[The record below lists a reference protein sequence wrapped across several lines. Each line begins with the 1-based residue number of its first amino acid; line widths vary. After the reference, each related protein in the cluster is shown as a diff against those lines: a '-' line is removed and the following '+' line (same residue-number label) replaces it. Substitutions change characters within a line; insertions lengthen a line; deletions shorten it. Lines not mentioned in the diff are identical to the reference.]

1 MCGIAGI
8 LNANGQP
15 VVEARELNG
24 MMNLLAHRGPDDE
37 GTFLGK
43 GIGLGHRRLSIID
56 LGTGH
61 QPMHSRDGRLSIIYN
76 GEVYNYLELRRNLI
90 QKGYQF
96 ATSSDTE
103 VILYLYDCFG
113 TDCVQQLNGMFAFAI
128 WDQAKQTLFAARDR
142 FGIKPFYYWTTA
154 ERLAFASEIK
164 AFKALDSF
172 RAQPDVAGLSDYL
185 HFQFCLGDKT
195 LFQGVKKLEPGHYL
209 VADQQGGLQI
219 ARYWDLDYTI
229 DTTHTEAYF
238 TDRLQFL
245 LGDSVRLNLRSDVPV
260 GAHLSGGLD
269 SSTVVCLAAQAGIG
283 EIKTF
288 TGGFKEGPAYDETPY
303 ARMVAEHA
311 GVIYFEVFPGVQ
323 DFLSS
328 IEKIIYFLDEPLAGP
343 GVFPQYFVSK
353 LAREHVKVVLGG
365 QGGDEIFGGY
375 ARYLIAYLEECL
387 RGAIDE
393 TFDRGEFVVTFE
405 SILSSLSSL
414 KQYKPLLTH
423 FWKDGLF
430 EPPDRRYFR
439 LVTRGS
445 TADQFCNRDIVAGTN
460 PFESFSQI
468 FNRPGLGSLFNKM
481 TNFDLKTLLPA
492 LLQVEDRTSMAVSL
506 ESRVPLLD
514 HRIAELLASVPATI
528 KFKDGRLKHLFLKV
542 IQNLLPAPVLQ
553 RKDKMGFPVPLNEW
567 SRNGLRDYLYDT
579 LLSQSARESSF
590 YEAGEIRKALEHEQP
605 FGRQVWGL
613 LCLEL
618 WRRGLSS
625 PS

>member
-8 LNANGQP
+8 LNWDTERQIAQG
-15 VVEARELNG
+15 ELQG
-24 MMNLLAHRGPDDE
+24 MIDLLAHRGPDDQ
-37 GTFLGK
+37 GTFIAP

-56 LGTGH
+56 LSTGQ
-61 QPMHSRDGRLSIIYN
+61 QPMHSRDGRLSIVYN

-103 VILYLYDCFG
+103 VVLYLYDCFG
-113 TDCVQQLNGMFAFAI
+113 PDCVQQLNGMFAFAI
-128 WDQAKQTLFAARDR
+128 WDQSKQTLFAARDR
-142 FGIKPFYYWTTA
+142 FGIKPFYYWA
-154 ERLAFASEIK
+154 ASERFVFASEVK
-164 AFKALDSF
+164 AFRALRGFDA
-172 RAQPDVAGLSDYL
+172 RPDPSALSDYL
-185 HFQFCLGDKT
+185 HFQFCLGEKT
-195 LFQGVKKLEPGHYL
+195 LFQGVKKLEPGHTL
-209 VADQQGGLQI
+209 LAGTQGGVQI
-219 ARYWDLDYTI
+219 SRYWDLDYSI

-238 TDRLQFL
+238 IDRLLFL

-288 TGGFKEGPAYDETPY
+288 AGGFKEGPAYDETSY
-303 ARMVAEHA
+303 ARLVAEHA
-311 GVIYFEVFPGVQ
+311 GVIYHDTFLGVA
-323 DFLSS
+323 DFLDS
-328 IEKIIYFLDEPLAGP
+328 IEKIIYFLDEPVAGP

-393 TFDRGEFVVTFE
+393 TFDKGEFVVTFE
-405 SILSSLSSL
+405 SILLSLSSL
-414 KQYKPLLTH
+414 KQYKPLLKH
-423 FWKDGLF
+423 FWKHGVF
-430 EPPDRRYFR
+430 EPADRRYFR

-445 TADQFCNRDIVAGTN
+445 TAQLFCNRELLAGGD

-514 HRIAELLASVPATI
+514 HRIAELMASVPATI

-542 IQNLLPAPVLQ
+542 IQNLLPEPVLQ

-567 SRNGLRDYLYDT
+567 SRNGLKDYLHDT

-590 YEAGEIRKALEHEQP
+590 YDVNQIKTALEQEQP
-605 FGRQVWGL
+605 FGRQVWGV

-618 WRRGLSS
+618 WRRGLSNR
-625 PS
+625 

>member
-1 MCGIAGI
+1 MCGISGI
-8 LNANGQP
+8 LNWDGQRQI
-15 VVEARELNG
+15 ACGELQG
-24 MMNLLAHRGPDDE
+24 MMDLLAHRGPDDQ
-37 GTFLGK
+37 GTFTGS

-56 LGTGH
+56 LGTGQ
-61 QPMHSRDGRLSIIYN
+61 QPMHSRDGRLCIIYN

-113 TDCVQQLNGMFAFAI
+113 PDCVQQLNGMFAFAI
-128 WDQAKQTLFAARDR
+128 WDQSKQTLFAARDR
-142 FGIKPFYYWTTA
+142 FGIKPFYYWTA
-154 ERLAFASEIK
+154 SDRFVFASEVK
-164 AFKALDSF
+164 AFRALRGFDA
-172 RAQPDVAGLSDYL
+172 RPDPAGLSDYL
-185 HFQFCLGDKT
+185 HFQFCLGEKT

-209 VADQQGGLQI
+209 LADTQGGVRI
-219 ARYWDLDYTI
+219 SRYWDVDYSI

-238 TDRLQFL
+238 IDRLLFL

-288 TGGFKEGPAYDETPY
+288 TGGFKEGPAYDETSY

-311 GVIYFEVFPGVQ
+311 GATYHDTFPGVA

-328 IEKIIYFLDEPLAGP
+328 IEKIIYFLDEPVAGP

-393 TFDRGEFVVTFE
+393 TFDKGEFVVTFE
-405 SILSSLSSL
+405 SILPSLSSL
-414 KQYKPLLTH
+414 KQYKPLLKH
-423 FWKDGLF
+423 FWKDGVF
-430 EPPDRRYFR
+430 EPADRRYFR

-445 TADQFCNRDIVAGTN
+445 TAQLFCNREVLAGGD

-481 TNFDLKTLLPA
+481 TNFDLRTLLPA

-514 HRIAELLASVPATI
+514 HRIAELMASVPATI

-542 IQNLLPAPVLQ
+542 IQNLLPEPVLQ

-567 SRNGLRDYLYDT
+567 SRNGLRDYFHDI

-590 YEAGEIRKALEHEQP
+590 YDVNQIKTALEQEQP

-618 WRRGLSS
+618 WRRGLTNR
-625 PS
+625 